1 MVFVVELDCLGS
13 FVEWYTNAHL
23 AHGVVRACDWLEEC
37 AQEEA
42 AGGEDTDVDDAYG
55 LAADDVRIE
64 FGALSVAVF
73 VGKDTDVGLDYT
85 CHLGID
91 IAARPG

>member
-1 MVFVVELDCLGS
+1 MVFVVEPDCLGS

-23 AHGVVRACDWLEEC
+23 AHGVIRACDWLEEC

-42 AGGEDTDVDDAYG
+42 AGGEDTDVDDAYS